1 MEKDLIYSVEDDI
14 NISDL
19 IKYTLEEAGFEIKC
33 FSNGNDMLEALKM
46 QTPNLILL
54 DIMLPDIDGT
64 EILKIIR
71 TDYSYL
77 PIKVIMLTAKSSE
90 INIVMGLNAGADD
103 YMPKPF
109 SVLELIARVKANL
122 RKKNTT
128 IEMEEM
134 TFGEIKIIIRKRAVF
149 VNNNQVALTQ
159 KEFDLL
165 KLLVENAESIVSRET
180 MFEEVWGKENAMET
194 RTIDMHIKSIRQKL
208 NLQKENIITVRGMGY
223 KLTENKEIQ
232 EKEIQEIE

>member
-1 MEKDLIYSVEDDI
+1 MEKELIYSVEDDI

-19 IKYTLEEAGFEIKC
+19 IKYTIEESGFNIKC
-33 FSNGNDMLEALKM
+33 FSNGYDMLEALKM
-46 QTPNLILL
+46 KTPNLILL

-71 TDYSYL
+71 TEYSYL

-90 INIVMGLNAGADD
+90 INIVTGLNAGADD

-122 RKKNTT
+122 RKKDRSL
-128 IEMEEM
+128 ESEELI
-134 TFGEIKIIIRKRAVF
+134 FGEIKVLVRKRAVF
-149 VNNNQVALTQ
+149 VNNNQVVLTQ

-165 KLLVENAESIVSRET
+165 KLLVENAENAVSRET
-180 MFEEVWGKENAMET
+180 MLEEVWGVDYSMES

-208 NLQKENIITVRGMGY
+208 NLQKENIVTVRGMGY
-223 KLTENKEIQ
+223 KLTED
-232 EKEIQEIE
+232 

>member
-1 MEKDLIYSVEDDI
+1 MEKELIYSVEDDI

-19 IKYTLEEAGFEIKC
+19 IKYTMEEAGFNIVC
-33 FSNGNDMLEALKM
+33 FSNGYDMLEALKKN
-46 QTPNLILL
+46 TPNLILL

-71 TDYSYL
+71 KEYSHL

-122 RKKNTT
+122 RKKNTSLET
-128 IEMEEM
+128 EELK
-134 TFGEIKIIIRKRAVF
+134 FGEIKIINKKRMVF
-149 VNNNQVALTQ
+149 VNNNQVVLTQ

-165 KLLVENAESIVSRET
+165 RLLVENAGNIVSRET

-223 KLTENKEIQ
+223 KLTEN
-232 EKEIQEIE
+232 

>member
-232 EKEIQEIE
+232 EIE

>member
-1 MEKDLIYSVEDDI
+1 MEKELIYSVEDDI

-19 IKYTLEEAGFEIKC
+19 IKYTMEEAGFNIKC
-33 FSNGNDMLEALKM
+33 FSNGSDMLEALKM

-134 TFGEIKIIIRKRAVF
+134 VFGEIKIIIRKRAVF
-149 VNNNQVALTQ
+149 VNNNQIQLTQ

-165 KLLVENAESIVSRET
+165 KLLIENAESIVSRET
-180 MFEEVWGKENAMET
+180 MFEEVWGKENVMET

-223 KLTENKEIQ
+223 KLTEMKEN
-232 EKEIQEIE
+232 QEIE